1 MFMKNIVYSK
11 SSAKL
16 LQIIHIY
23 GDNSFNLCRFFLFLL
38 VDIPWV
44 SAQIDF

>member
-1 MFMKNIVYSK
+1 MFTKNIVYSK

-16 LQIIHIY
+16 LQIIQIY

-38 VDIPWV
+38 IDKPWAF
-44 SAQIDF
+44 AQIDS